1 MEGSSGSDRT
11 VRLTPNY
18 VLMKINRYICRSVVS
33 LWTFPRI
40 THAVR
45 LLPPPPPPSLQ
56 LSSFLRSI
64 ALSLCSTPP
73 VWFSQRDTS
82 VYLSISVYPILF
94 PPPPSLSLDFTPHD
108 LDLESNIPPVFL
120 SVRPYVPSWT
130 INFNLARISFKSRIR
145 RVGSTRR
152 DGSGETEELMHLSDN
167 HESII
172 NRDSI
177 IYIYIYIYI
186 YIWDLCI
193 YL

>member
-11 VRLTPNY
+11 ARLTPNY

-45 LLPPPPPPSLQ
+45 LLPPASPPSLQ

-82 VYLSISVYPILF
+82 VYLSISVYPI
-94 PPPPSLSLDFTPHD
+94 PPPLAPLSLSISPRTTWTWNPTSLPSSSRCALTFQVEQSISISQES
-108 LDLESNIPPVFL
+108 LLNLEFAA
-120 SVRPYVPSWT
+120 SVQGTQNS
-130 INFNLARISFKSRIR
+130 
-145 RVGSTRR
+145 
-152 DGSGETEELMHLSDN
+152 
-167 HESII
+167 
-172 NRDSI
+172 
-177 IYIYIYIYI
+177 
-186 YIWDLCI
+186 
-193 YL
+193 